1 MPISDIILWH
11 LDPCQTHLEHSRFIG
26 EQSTH
31 MDVVEES
38 QQIGAYHWRLSPELV
53 EMLPP
58 ELVEMLHPTK
68 KRSAAASD
76 QKLLM
81 SDFDQNC

>member
-31 MDVVEES
+31 VDVVEES

-58 ELVEMLHPTK
+58 EFVEMLHPTK
-68 KRSAAASD
+68 NEV
-76 QKLLM
+76 LLHLTK
-81 SDFDQNC
+81 NC